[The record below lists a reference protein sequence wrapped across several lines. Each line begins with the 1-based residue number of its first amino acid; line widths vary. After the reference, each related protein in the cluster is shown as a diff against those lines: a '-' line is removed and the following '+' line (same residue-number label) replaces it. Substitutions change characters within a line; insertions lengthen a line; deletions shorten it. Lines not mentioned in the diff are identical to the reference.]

1 MYFWR
6 MAIESVA
13 LVLGFFSYS
22 VIGQIFYDPK
32 VNLTLVFLCL
42 QPVSRKKL
50 NSFFGG
56 IYFRTRGG
64 RGGGSG
70 RNCSLKK
77 EENP

>member
-32 VNLTLVFLCL
+32 VNLY
-42 QPVSRKKL
+42 
-50 NSFFGG
+50 FFA
-56 IYFRTRGG
+56 Y
-64 RGGGSG
+64 SG
-70 RNCSLKK
+70 F
-77 EENP
+77 P

>member
-32 VNLTLVFLCL
+32 VNSTLAFLCL

-50 NSFFGG
+50 NSIFWGY
-56 IYFRTRGG
+56 ISEREEE
-64 RGGGSG
+64 
-70 RNCSLKK
+70 K
-77 EENP
+77 EEEAGGAAR

>member
-32 VNLTLVFLCL
+32 VNLTLV
-42 QPVSRKKL
+42 
-50 NSFFGG
+50 
-56 IYFRTRGG
+56 
-64 RGGGSG
+64 
-70 RNCSLKK
+70 
-77 EENP
+77 